1 VVAPPE
7 VRGCYSEA
15 LALMPNCYFVND
27 YKRAHMDVL
36 DEVRCWLDCNCS
48 LHALLTLPL
57 Q

>member
-36 DEVRCWLDCNCS
+36 DEVCN
-48 LHALLTLPL
+48 HKYKFK
-57 Q
+57 